1 MRITGGRFRG
11 RQLPRQRGAQVRP
24 TSDRVREALFSILGQ
39 DLDGCTVLD
48 VYAGS
53 GVLSL
58 EAVSRGAV
66 SACCYDRDARAVR
79 QLRGLVQDFG
89 VSEFFKVQK
98 GIVPGCLPEEGSFD
112 IVFLDP
118 PYADDASGILS
129 RVAGLLSGVLVLEH
143 SNEAPEV
150 QELERVDQR
159 EYGGTKL
166 SFYRGR
172 GAVQLP

>member
-1 MRITGGRFRG
+1 M
-11 RQLPRQRGAQVRP
+11 RP

-39 DLDGCTVLD
+39 DLEGCTVLD

-66 SACCYDRDARAVR
+66 HACCYDRDPKAVR
-79 QLRGLVQDFG
+79 QLQGLVRDFG
-89 VSEFFKVQK
+89 VGEFFKVEK
-98 GIVPGCLPEEGSFD
+98 GTVPGCLPQEGSFD
-112 IVFLDP
+112 MIFLDP

-143 SNEAPEV
+143 SSEAPEV

-159 EYGGTKL
+159 KYGGTKL

-172 GAVQLP
+172 GGAQLP